1 MKFTHDRIITRGFT
15 LIELLIVVT
24 IVGLLATIAVPS
36 YTNYITRAKRES
48 AEQMLLKLASSQE
61 QFFMDNKTYASA
73 LDQLGYDAEKI
84 GVNDNGEVVASDDAS
99 ALYVL
104 VAEAVAT
111 TPSGTVTAYS
121 VTASPVGSQSE
132 RDTEC
137 AELSIDNTGKKEA
150 SGPKG
155 SDCW

>member
-1 MKFTHDRIITRGFT
+1 MRGFT

-48 AEQMLLKLASSQE
+48 AEQMLLKLASRQE
-61 QFFMDNKTYASA
+61 QFFMDNKTYAGA
-73 LDQLGYDAEKI
+73 LDQLGYDAEAI
-84 GVNDNGEVVASDDAS
+84 GINDSGEVVAKDDAS
-99 ALYVL
+99 ALYIL
-104 VAEAVAT
+104 AAEAVT
-111 TPSGTVTAYS
+111 TTASGTVTAYS

-132 RDTEC
+132 RDTDC